1 MTYSS
6 LSQRLGK
13 NPGKAIDNDFPST
26 ARTALVY
33 LLADLHDKGYLVD
46 SNVVIREL
54 NRIGRII
61 KGDLDQTESKGFLN
75 QISAR
80 IHKLSWNQVYFFCER
95 VYSKLLRDVGNEFD
109 EWYKSIAEVR
119 SYFTNEVNLIME
131 EENLVFHFSDGQ
143 FHRRGSAQTQ
153 KVFERVGAVLANPKL
168 EKVKNHYNKAR
179 KFFDLRPTPD
189 LENCVK
195 EALCAL
201 EACIEILTAKNASKE
216 FEKAIRQLQGNRPD
230 QIPSPIGDGMIKLH
244 SYRGSG
250 QGVAHASLQGNRVA
264 LVDAE
269 LVLSLVASYITY
281 LVDLFPSAE
290 DIPF

>member
-1 MTYSS
+1 
-6 LSQRLGK
+6 
-13 NPGKAIDNDFPST
+13 
-26 ARTALVY
+26 
-33 LLADLHDKGYLVD
+33 
-46 SNVVIREL
+46 
-54 NRIGRII
+54 
-61 KGDLDQTESKGFLN
+61 
-75 QISAR
+75 
-80 IHKLSWNQVYFFCER
+80 
-95 VYSKLLRDVGNEFD
+95 
-109 EWYKSIAEVR
+109 
-119 SYFTNEVNLIME
+119 ME
-131 EENLVFHFSDGQ
+131 EENLVFHLSDGQ
-143 FHRRGSAQTQ
+143 FHRRGRAQTQ

-179 KFFDLRPTPD
+179 KFFDARPTPD

-216 FEKAIRQLQGNRPD
+216 FEKTIRQLQGNRPN
-230 QIPSPIGDGMIKLH
+230 QIPSPIGEGMIKLH

-264 LVDAE
+264 LVDTE

-281 LVDLFPSAE
+281 LVDLFPSVE

>member
-26 ARTALVY
+26 ARTAFCY
-33 LLADLHDKGYLVD
+33 LLADLYDKGFLVD
-46 SNVVIREL
+46 SNVIIREL
-54 NRIGRII
+54 NRIGRIT
-61 KGDLDQTESKGFLN
+61 KGDLDQTKNKDFLN

-80 IHKLSWNQVYFFCER
+80 IHKLIWNQVYFFCER
-95 VYSKLLRDVGNEFD
+95 VYSKLLKDVGNEFD
-109 EWYKSIAEVR
+109 EWYKSLSEVR
-119 SYFTNEVNLIME
+119 NYFTDEVNLIME

-143 FHRRGSAQTQ
+143 FHRRGRAQTQ
-153 KVFERVGAVLANPKL
+153 KVLERVGTVLANPKL

-179 KFFDLRPTPD
+179 KFFDVRPAPD

-216 FEKAIRQLQGNRPD
+216 FEKTIRQLQGNRPD
-230 QIPSPIGDGMIKLH
+230 QIPSPIGEGMIKIH

-264 LVDAE
+264 LIDAE

-281 LVDLFPSAE
+281 LVDLFPSTE